1 MQWTEEMQLRFN
13 ELRQKELAGTLSA
26 EEKNELAELF
36 AVIEADE
43 KQYLAGAMTR
53 LREEDVLMQ
62 TQTEK
67 RQQENMELARI
78 ISQQERLIADAQ
90 HWIAEFERRHLSIQ
104 QSFAHRCSSTAV
116 PPIVVNFCKNIINS
130 SQQKRRSKP

>member
-26 EEKNELAELF
+26 EEKDELAALF

-53 LREEDVLMQ
+53 LREEDALLQ
-62 TQTEK
+62 AQIEK
-67 RQQENMELARI
+67 RQQENTELARI
-78 ISQQERLIADAQ
+78 ISQQEQLIADARR
-90 HWIAEFERRHLSIQ
+90 WLAEFEQRHISIQ
-104 QSFAHRCSSTAV
+104 QSFAQLTGKV
-116 PPIVVNFCKNIINS
+116 PS
-130 SQQKRRSKP
+130 